1 MLRYDVDT
9 FDAFKIKHVIASYE
23 ESKTFA
29 INLGESMKTFYYNDL
44 FNSLDNLFNTTWTTT
59 STYHPTMLE
68 EKDDV
73 YVTSILIAG
82 VKKENISINYK
93 KKENYYN
100 VIVDIKEDS
109 DYVHKGVRTYQ
120 APLSVDIKSIS
131 ATIDSGVLT
140 ITVKKDLS
148 KSEEGSVEIK

>member
-1 MLRYDVDT
+1 M
-9 FDAFKIKHVIASYE
+9 IASYE

-29 INLGESMKTFYYNDL
+29 IKLGESMKTFYYNEL

-59 STYHPTMLE
+59 STSTYRPTILE

-109 DYVHKGVRTYQ
+109 DYVPKGARVFHT
-120 APLSVDIKSIS
+120 PLSVDIKSIN
-131 ATIDSGVLT
+131 ATIDNGVLT
-140 ITVKKDLS
+140 ITIKKDLS
-148 KSEEGSVEIK
+148 KSEDGSVEIK